1 MSTIQERLQTDMI
14 AAMKAKEAEK
24 LSTIRMLKTAIME
37 AKTAKPKDSS
47 VSEDETIE
55 ILQRYIKKRRET
67 METNLKV
74 GRADLNAAE
83 EFEIAVV
90 QGYLPE
96 PISEAELE
104 VIVKAAV
111 ASTGAAGPKDMG
123 KVIGAVMPQVK
134 GRAEGNVV
142 SRLVKAALGG

>member
-37 AKTAKPKDSS
+37 AKTAKPKDAS

-67 METNLKV
+67 MDTNLKV

>member
-1 MSTIQERLQTDMI
+1 
-14 AAMKAKEAEK
+14 MKAKEAEK

-47 VSEDETIE
+47 ISEDEAIE

-67 METNLKV
+67 IESNLKV
-74 GRADLNAAE
+74 GRPDLNAAE